1 MLKVTRVKIIFI
13 LLFMFIAIFLV
24 VGFNAS
30 LVITN
35 YTYQDSKLPAEFEG
49 YRIVFLSD
57 FHCKPFGKQ
66 QEALIEKITECK
78 PDLIVFTGDMMD
90 SEHNDLTQVSNL
102 LSGIKDL
109 CPIYAIS
116 GNHEFD
122 DWKLFQ
128 QLKDIYLKYGVT
140 FLDDKYVTISKD
152 KASIGLYGAR
162 YQGQY
167 YTNEIKA
174 HTATNTK
181 FNILLAHDA
190 SSFQATSQFGYN
202 LILSGHTHGG
212 IIRLPFIGGLI
223 NNDGSLLAEYESGS
237 YQLNGSTLISN
248 RGLGDS
254 VLPRFFNRPEVVCIT
269 LEQFR

>member
-1 MLKVTRVKIIFI
+1 MLKVKRIKIAFI
-13 LLFMFIAIFLV
+13 LLFVFITIFMVMGFNTSLV
-24 VGFNAS
+24 V
-30 LVITN
+30 TN
-35 YTYQDSKLPAEFEG
+35 YIYQDSKLPAEFEG
-49 YRIVFLSD
+49 FRIVFLSD
-57 FHCKPFGKQ
+57 FHCKPFGNR
-66 QEALIEKITECK
+66 QETLIKKITECN
-78 PDLIVFTGDMMD
+78 PDIIVITGDAID
-90 SEHNDLTQVSNL
+90 STHNDLTQVSAL

-122 DWKLFQ
+122 DWQLFQ
-128 QLKDIYLKYGVT
+128 QLKDTYRTYGVV
-140 FLDDKYVTISKD
+140 FLDDSYVTISIGD
-152 KASIGLYGAR
+152 ASIGLYGAR
-162 YQGQY
+162 YQGKY

-190 SSFQATSQFGYN
+190 SEFQATSLFGYN

-212 IIRLPFIGGLI
+212 IVRLPLIGGLI
-223 NNDGSLLAEYESGS
+223 NNNGSFFAEYDSGP

-254 VLPRFFNRPEVVCIT
+254 VLPRFYNRPEVVCIT
-269 LEQFR
+269 LEQLY